1 MDRRQRFVFKEVT
14 YQSQRR
20 EVGKMVAVSSQ
31 FREDRTSAEFKAT
44 RLASRYNLRLVDAIR
59 RNRYDPPSWYRPRRQ
74 VVRQRFAKPSFPGS
88 NPGEACQ
95 LYGQFSS
102 TPSLA
107 RTTKAPPPESSPC
120 RSTAVTSSPPQR
132 CRWPFPGPTPPIRRR
147 DATGS
152 ASRPIPSGSS

>member
-102 TPSLA
+102 TLSLA
-107 RTTKAPPPESSPC
+107 RTTKAPP
-120 RSTAVTSSPPQR
+120 RSLRHAARPPSL
-132 CRWPFPGPTPPIRRR
+132 PRRR
-147 DATGS
+147 S
-152 ASRPIPSGSS
+152 AAAGRFPDQRRRSVGA